1 MKCLIVCMQ
10 WSLALLLCLQCVKW
24 MQAAPATSNNDN
36 SRVTP
41 WTEVYG
47 NSHCRPMP
55 TTVRVS
61 DEYPNDT
68 SERYNPQCVTLMRC
82 GGCCNDESLECV
94 PTETSNVTM
103 QLMVTSA
110 HNGGSNDNGSG
121 GGIGSGMRE
130 MSFLQHNKC
139 ECKPK
144 STPPP
149 ETTEE
154 SHRR

>member
-1 MKCLIVCMQ
+1 MKCVILCMQ

-24 MQAAPATSNNDN
+24 MQAAP
-36 SRVTP
+36 TP
-41 WTEVYG
+41 DSGNHEVVKWTDVYT
-47 NSHCRPMP
+47 NSHCKPMP

-68 SERYNPQCVTLMRC
+68 SERYNPQCVTLTRC

-103 QLMVTSA
+103 QIMTTSA
-110 HNGGSNDNGSG
+110 YNDGGTSG
-121 GGIGSGMRE
+121 GISSGMRE

-139 ECKPK
+139 ECRPK

>member
-1 MKCLIVCMQ
+1 MKCLIACVQ

-24 MQAAPATSNNDN
+24 MQAAPTSSNGNHEVEKWSDVYDN
-36 SRVTP
+36 SRCQPMKTP
-41 WTEVYG
+41 VK
-47 NSHCRPMP
+47 
-55 TTVRVS
+55 VS
-61 DEYPNDT
+61 DEYPDNTNDRH
-68 SERYNPQCVTLMRC
+68 SPPCVTLMRC

-103 QLMVTSA
+103 QIMTTSA
-110 HNGGSNDNGSG
+110 YNDGGTSG
-121 GGIGSGMRE
+121 GISSGMRE

-139 ECKPK
+139 ECRPK